1 MSHKNKAKGNMY
13 TFIDFTFNPIR
24 GRCPHNCSY
33 CYCRRFWNMEGFDKT
48 LRIIE
53 DSFTTKFSEGERI
66 FVGSSIDIFAE
77 EIPAEWIRRVLD
89 FCSKAPKTAFLFQ
102 TKNPGRFKHF
112 KIEKN
117 FMIAATIET
126 NIYSRKIMGEA
137 PAPALRAVA
146 MEDLEAKTKMIS
158 IEPIMKFDE
167 DIMMAWIME
176 IMPIIV
182 SVGADSK
189 GHGLPE
195 PTPDELRA
203 FLTRLEK
210 TGIEIVRKDNLTR
223 ILKKGK

>member
-1 MSHKNKAKGNMY
+1 
-13 TFIDFTFNPIR
+13 
-24 GRCPHNCSY
+24 
-33 CYCRRFWNMEGFDKT
+33 MEGFDKT

-176 IMPIIV
+176 TMPIIV

-195 PTPDELRA
+195 PTAEEVESLIARIEA
-203 FLTRLEK
+203 A
-210 TGIEIVRKDNLTR
+210 GIEVVRKDNLTR
-223 ILKKGK
+223 ITEGK